1 MSRNMSRM
9 KKEKKL
15 FIILKLRNFMK
26 KFMLTPQTK
35 HQM

>member
-1 MSRNMSRM
+1 MSQK

-15 FIILKLRNFMK
+15 STISKLRNFMK

>member
-9 KKEKKL
+9 KKKL
-15 FIILKLRNFMK
+15 FIISKLRNFMK
-26 KFMLTPQTK
+26 KFMLTPQMK

>member
-9 KKEKKL
+9 KKKL
-15 FIILKLRNFMK
+15 FIISKLRNFMK
-26 KFMLTPQTK
+26 KFTQIPQMK